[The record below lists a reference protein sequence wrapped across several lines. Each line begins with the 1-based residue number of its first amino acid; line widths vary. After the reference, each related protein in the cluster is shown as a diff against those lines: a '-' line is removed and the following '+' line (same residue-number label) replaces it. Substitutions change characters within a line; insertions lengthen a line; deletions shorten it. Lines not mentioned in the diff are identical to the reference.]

1 MAIAMPI
8 LASGCGPKEM
18 GTKAPEFGGKGSMAT
33 TACFREGKWKMK
45 VDDSMVPFKPPS
57 LKV

>member
-1 MAIAMPI
+1 
-8 LASGCGPKEM
+8 M